1 MSLRENWKAVQERD
15 RQQPEADGANHRR
28 YAKAWELHKL
38 GVPVMSP
45 NGGPDPAFTEAALDQ
60 MLVAERGRRARLY
73 TMFVR
78 AGTVTIFKALGVQIL
93 AGDDTVYTIGNHDP
107 LVQTNSSRPLG
118 LLAGAEAMVT
128 DGLQV
133 RSRDRAMFLPLA
145 PAALATKAMANAAVV
160 FPDGTVHAR
169 ALHGNSEVR
178 EAQKQ
183 VGQFNALA
191 GTAAPPGTAGMD
203 AGHVARLQN
212 LQELREAGL
221 MSQEDYDAKRAEII
235 ASL

>member
-60 MLVAERGRRARLY
+60 MLVAERDRRARLY

-78 AGTVTIFKALGVQIL
+78 AGTVTIFQALGVQIL

-133 RSRDRAMFLPLA
+133 RRPGRYCCSSGNRRDGRRARGEAAEPSR
-145 PAALATKAMANAAVV
+145 TQGSG
-160 FPDGTVHAR
+160 PDEPGGLRRQAGRDHRNT
-169 ALHGNSEVR
+169 LIT
-178 EAQKQ
+178 
-183 VGQFNALA
+183 GQ
-191 GTAAPPGTAGMD
+191 PRM
-203 AGHVARLQN
+203 
-212 LQELREAGL
+212 
-221 MSQEDYDAKRAEII
+221 
-235 ASL
+235 